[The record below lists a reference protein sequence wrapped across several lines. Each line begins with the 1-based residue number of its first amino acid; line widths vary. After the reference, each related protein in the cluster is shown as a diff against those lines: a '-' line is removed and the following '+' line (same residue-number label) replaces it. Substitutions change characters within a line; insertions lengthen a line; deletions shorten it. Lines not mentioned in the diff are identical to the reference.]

1 MTASVSTRGMKGA
14 CFTDEEREGMYLSAL
29 SFYIEHLL
37 QKDERYAIVFVEN
50 SGWDLQSLQ
59 NRIPPCDEGRVEWI
73 SLPPDEFDISKG
85 KGYNELLMITKAVQ
99 RSEIVQRAKFFFK
112 VTGRYPIY
120 NLKRFA
126 DKAYQFIQ
134 EQHGDLYA
142 DIKDH
147 KLYDRLGLGWC
158 GHAFDCRLFGV
169 KVDYYMRNM
178 APLYVKCDDYKG
190 CLLEGVLFEAVNQ
203 RCGKLTL
210 RFDREP
216 HFGGLEG
223 SNIAA
228 VSFTKKQDSLL
239 GKVKRMVG
247 NFIRMFLPWFKF

>member
-14 CFTDEEREGMYLSAL
+14 CFTDEEREAMYVSAL
-29 SFYIEHLL
+29 LFYMEHLL
-37 QKDERYAIVFVEN
+37 QKDKRYAIVFAEN
-50 SGWDLQSLQ
+50 SGWDLQRIK
-59 NRIPPCDEGRVEWI
+59 NRMPPYDEERVEWI
-73 SLPPDEFDISKG
+73 SLPPDEFDINKG
-85 KGYNELLMITKAVQ
+85 KGYNELLMITKAVLQ
-99 RSEIVQRAKFFFK
+99 SGIIQRANFFFK

-120 NLKRFA
+120 NVKRFA
-126 DKAYQFIQ
+126 DKACQFIQ

-147 KLYDRLGLGWC
+147 QLYDRLRLGWC

-169 KVDYYMRNM
+169 KVDYYMRYM
-178 APLYVKCDDYKG
+178 APLYAKCDDYKG
-190 CLLEGVLFEAVNQ
+190 CLLERVLFELVNM
-203 RCGKLTL
+203 RNGKLSL

-216 HFGGLEG
+216 HFGGMEG
-223 SNIAA
+223 SNVAA
-228 VSFTKKQDSLL
+228 ISFTKEQDSLL